1 MRDQSIV
8 RIMTTDPVTVSV
20 DESAAK
26 AVQILET
33 EAIHHLPVV
42 EDGRL
47 VGITSSSDLL
57 KLYLLDNTQPAL
69 DSIPVRQIMQKDPI
83 VVASSAN
90 LRDAAQ
96 MLSTGSFHALPVVD
110 NDGVLV
116 GIVTSTDL
124 IQHLLMQIPVGDGS
138 LAEVSTA
145 ALQTRN
151 RVLEDV
157 CRAVELYIRS
167 GHAEHEHSV
176 LLKKL
181 AAARVS
187 DDVTL

>member
-1 MRDQSIV
+1 MRDKSIV
-8 RIMTTDPVTVSV
+8 RIMTTDPATVSV
-20 DESAAK
+20 AESAAK
-26 AVQILET
+26 AMHVLET

-42 EDGRL
+42 DDGRL
-47 VGITSSSDLL
+47 VGIVSSSDLL
-57 KLYLLDNTQPAL
+57 KLYLIDNASPAL
-69 DSIPVRQIMQKDPI
+69 ESIPVGQIMQKDPI
-83 VVASSAN
+83 VIASNAN
-90 LRDAAQ
+90 LRDAAE
-96 MLSTGSFHALPVVD
+96 MLSTGSFHALPVVEA
-110 NDGVLV
+110 DGMLV

-124 IQHLLMQIPVGDGS
+124 IQHMLMQIPVGDGS

-151 RVLEDV
+151 RVLEEV

-181 AAARVS
+181 AASRVS

>member
-8 RIMTTDPVTVSV
+8 RIMTSEPATVNV
-20 DESAAK
+20 DEPAAK

-47 VGITSSSDLL
+47 VGIVSTPDLL
-57 KLYLLDNTQPAL
+57 KLYLLGDDPPAAN
-69 DSIPVRQIMQKDPI
+69 SIPVRQIMQKDPV
-83 VVASSAN
+83 VVASSSN
-90 LRDAAQ
+90 LRDAAE

-110 NDGVLV
+110 TDGLLV

-124 IQHLLMQIPVGDGS
+124 IQHLLMQIPRGDGS

-151 RVLEDV
+151 RVLEEV